1 MKIRDGFVSNSS
13 SSSFICLSKVSAKT
27 AETRLRAL
35 LDVYNFLMSGKCD
48 KYVFEKTFQTPF
60 VVNSHDKRS
69 KEYKEQMEGWIF
81 DKDSPY
87 KNVRVGNSFGA
98 SSVIGKESD
107 LNGKLIINSVDDNTI
122 PCSLYELIEE
132 AFDGSRL
139 HLG

>member
-1 MKIRDGFVSNSS
+1 VKIRDGFVSNSS

-27 AETRLRAL
+27 AEERLKAL
-35 LDVYNFLMSGKCD
+35 LNVYNLLTNSKL
-48 KYVFEKTFQTPF
+48 VFEKTFQDPF
-60 VVNSHDKRS
+60 IVSSHDKKS
-69 KEYKEQMEGWIF
+69 KAYKEEMDGWIF
-81 DKDSPY
+81 GKDASY
-87 KNVRVGNSFGA
+87 QNVRIGNSFGA
-98 SSVIGKESD
+98 SVVIGKESD